1 MNAPRGAHSGTA
13 ALLAATDRVHRHV
26 ASEETNDVAQVM
38 ATVSAEVCYMLP
50 DVTGTS
56 PELVVL
62 TDRTEVQGYYA
73 DERNFMEIV
82 SSTVLVG
89 LTTDWYT
96 FHESVSTTREVATG
110 GHYQNDVA
118 ILFPVA
124 DDGIVGE
131 ILAARRPWHEV
142 YAGVPDPADAV
153 GAPEVAARRREAQ
166 GAHQAFLESLAGG
179 ADAAGFFEPAARIAV
194 RDPTVA
200 SGAYVASGP
209 GGVGGR
215 CDLVGRAIEEPE
227 LHVINRVVGDWY
239 VFAEWAVRGRA
250 RVGLDGVRAGD
261 PVELRSAGV
270 FPVGGSGRLAGEQT
284 YGFWAPG

>member
-1 MNAPRGAHSGTA
+1 M
-13 ALLAATDRVHRHV
+13 
-26 ASEETNDVAQVM
+26 
-38 ATVSAEVCYMLP
+38 
-50 DVTGTS
+50 
-56 PELVVL
+56 
-62 TDRTEVQGYYA
+62 
-73 DERNFMEIV
+73 
-82 SSTVLVG
+82 
-89 LTTDWYT
+89 
-96 FHESVSTTREVATG
+96 
-110 GHYQNDVA
+110 
-118 ILFPVA
+118 
-124 DDGIVGE
+124 
-131 ILAARRPWHEV
+131 
-142 YAGVPDPADAV
+142 
-153 GAPEVAARRREAQ
+153 
-166 GAHQAFLESLAGG
+166 
-179 ADAAGFFEPAARIAV
+179 
-194 RDPTVA
+194 A